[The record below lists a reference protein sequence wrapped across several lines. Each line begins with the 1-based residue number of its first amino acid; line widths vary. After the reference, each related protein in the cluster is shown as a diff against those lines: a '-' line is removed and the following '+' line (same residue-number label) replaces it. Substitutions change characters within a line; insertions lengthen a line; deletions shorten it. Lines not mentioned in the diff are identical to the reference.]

1 MIEIDLKNNL
11 HKVLLFIGIV
21 SIFIFGYYLTPNK
34 SFYDRMLKTR
44 IAENY
49 NGKVL
54 EKYTDSSNHCT
65 PMLKLSDRNISL
77 ENTFWNEVHIKDSIV
92 KIKGESFIT
101 LYRKDRT
108 KIIFDY
114 EKYFE
119 KLSAKNKPK

>member
-11 HKVLLFIGIV
+11 HKLLLFIGIV
-21 SIFIFGYYLTPNK
+21 SIFMLGYYLTPNK
-34 SFYDRMLKTR
+34 NFHNRMLKMR
-44 IAENY
+44 IEENY

-54 EKYTDSSNHCT
+54 GKYIDSSNHCT

-77 ENTFWNEVHIKDSIV
+77 ENTFWDEVNIKDSIM

-114 EKYFE
+114 KKYFE
-119 KLSAKNKPK
+119 ELSAKSKSN